1 MDEDSA
7 TGSPDGDRHL
17 SSAEAI
23 AAGWLMAAPG
33 AVISSW
39 ALFCPWDRQG
49 VARRIELGEDAEIGA
64 FTMVHG
70 GTRIAPGA
78 RVEDRVVLGQPEYGY
93 ALRAHHP
100 GHGAATVLGA
110 GAVLRAGA
118 VVYADVVIG
127 EDSVV
132 GHHTLLRSEVRIGR
146 DCLLGHNL
154 TIERGAVLGDRV
166 RASPG
171 SHITA
176 QTSVGDGVFLGAGVR
191 TINDNGLDWQPG
203 GGAAP
208 LTPPRFADG
217 ARVGSGAVILGG
229 VDIGRR
235 AIVGAGAVV
244 LHDVE
249 DDTVVAGNPARVLR
263 PRTQP

>member
-1 MDEDSA
+1 M
-7 TGSPDGDRHL
+7 
-17 SSAEAI
+17 
-23 AAGWLMAAPG
+23 
-33 AVISSW
+33 
-39 ALFCPWDRQG
+39 
-49 VARRIELGEDAEIGA
+49 
-64 FTMVHG
+64 
-70 GTRIAPGA
+70 
-78 RVEDRVVLGQPEYGY
+78 LGQPEYGY
-93 ALRAHHP
+93 ALRTHHP
-100 GHGAATVLGA
+100 GRGGTTSVGAHV
-110 GAVLRAGA
+110 VLRAGA

-146 DCLLGHNL
+146 DCLLGHNP
-154 TIERGAVLGDRV
+154 TVERGAVLGDRV

-176 QTSVGDGVFLGAGVR
+176 QTSVGDDVFLGAGVR

-203 GGAAP
+203 RGAAP

-229 VDIGRR
+229 VAVGRR
-235 AIVGAGAVV
+235 AVVGAGAVV

-249 DDTVVAGNPARVLR
+249 DDIVVAGNPARVLS
-263 PRTQP
+263 PRTRP